1 MDVAAVGR
9 GVGGSVAGGCL
20 GEVSLHVY
28 VLMTTVLTFL
38 YEIDA
43 LGMVLEILLVTCE

>member
-1 MDVAAVGR
+1 MDVA
-9 GVGGSVAGGCL
+9 GVGEGVERGIAGGCL

-28 VLMTTVLTFL
+28 VLVTTVLTFL